1 MDRRTF
7 LASLMALGG
16 WAALGGR
23 SAAGEQAVLLA
34 ANLSAAD
41 RIAGWR
47 ERILLIS
54 GRGVLPMIDTEAT
67 YGRDISTKYMVDQ
80 MDKNGVALVCFAP
93 NFNDPKRGS
102 RFSLDMAAEHP
113 DRFVPTTCDGT
124 TDYWFRQEGPFL
136 EVMQREARSGEFF
149 LLGEL
154 EFRHYPSP
162 AQYKAQKFWRE
173 ITIPIDGPWEHAVF
187 QLSAETG
194 LAFQIHYEPED
205 ALLAPLEKMLETY
218 PGAKVIWCHAGQVR
232 YPAKQSTYGPGYL
245 GGMLSRHPNLFCDL
259 ALSEPGTRY
268 PGSGFV
274 HNTAQL
280 NNGSLRP
287 EWKALLEAHPD
298 RFTIGSDI
306 APDRPEHFPIKMV
319 QSRKLLASLSEKT
332 AARIAFQNAWRLLTR
347 QEWTA

>member
-173 ITIPIDGPWEHAVF
+173 ITIPLRTGGCFAGSSGKDAGDLSWCQGDLVSCRAGPLPGQAID
-187 QLSAETG
+187 
-194 LAFQIHYEPED
+194 
-205 ALLAPLEKMLETY
+205 
-218 PGAKVIWCHAGQVR
+218 
-232 YPAKQSTYGPGYL
+232 
-245 GGMLSRHPNLFCDL
+245 
-259 ALSEPGTRY
+259 
-268 PGSGFV
+268 
-274 HNTAQL
+274 
-280 NNGSLRP
+280 LRP
-287 EWKALLEAHPD
+287 RVPGGDAVPASQPVL
-298 RFTIGSDI
+298 
-306 APDRPEHFPIKMV
+306 RPRSV
-319 QSRKLLASLSEKT
+319 
-332 AARIAFQNAWRLLTR
+332 
-347 QEWTA
+347 